1 MIIFKDILSGDE
13 MFSDAFDI
21 DDTFMDGAFYKIKC
35 KKVAKGGT
43 QLDGAAF
50 GFNASEE
57 AGDDEGGFDDAGVE
71 QVWDVVDS
79 HLLQSTMAHDK
90 KSYPGWVRRFAKAVV
105 AKLEEKGMTDQAA
118 AFKKTAPA
126 AVKYMKSI
134 ITDCDLFAGESQ
146 DLDGSLAYLNFEEN
160 GIDAYML
167 FFKGAI
173 YEEKV

>member
-1 MIIFKDILSGDE
+1 MIIFKDIISGDE

-21 DDTFMDGAFYKIKC
+21 DDSYMDGAFYKIKC
-35 KKVAKGGT
+35 KKVSKGGT

-57 AGDDEGGFDDAGVE
+57 AVDDEAVE

-79 HLLQSTMAHDK
+79 HQLQSTIPFDK
-90 KSYPGWVRRFAKAVV
+90 KMFNGYVKTYAKAVL
-105 AKLEEKGMTDQAA
+105 AALEEKGLTDKAA
-118 AFKKTAPA
+118 EFKKSAGA

-134 ITDCDLFAGESQ
+134 ITDCDIFMGESGNV
-146 DLDGSLAYLNFEEN
+146 DGSMAYLNFEEN

-167 FFKGAI
+167 FLKGAI
-173 YEEKV
+173 FEEKV

>member
-1 MIIFKDILSGDE
+1 MIIFKDIISGDE

-21 DDTFMDGAFYKIKC
+21 DDSYMDGAFYKIKC
-35 KKVAKGGT
+35 KKVTKGGT

-57 AGDDEGGFDDAGVE
+57 AGDDEGVDEEAVE

-79 HLLQSTMAHDK
+79 HQLQSTIPFDK
-90 KSYPGWVRRFAKAVV
+90 KMFNGYVKTYAKAVL
-105 AKLEEKGMTDQAA
+105 AALEEKGLTDKAA
-118 AFKKTAPA
+118 EFKKSAGA

-134 ITDCDLFAGESQ
+134 ITDCDIFMGESGNI
-146 DLDGSLAYLNFEEN
+146 DGSMAYLNFEEN

-173 YEEKV
+173 FEEKV